1 MYNHNKAILQ
11 HCYFA
16 DDLNHQQNSNAMI
29 IQFRIH
35 NKTAEPSM
43 GTVTSKPH
51 ATNTEIYNTEKYS
64 TIIIV
69 WHCYVADDFTK

>member
-16 DDLNHQQNSNAMI
+16 DDLNHQQNGNAMI

-51 ATNTEIYNTEKYS
+51 ATNTEIYNTVIFDHS
-64 TIIIV
+64 
-69 WHCYVADDFTK
+69 HSMALLCC